1 MSTKNAIALLASLSD
16 DKKVFLDIAKAYV
29 AEKLNVYYSV
39 EGYMCIKEDDVIP
52 FSELPEF
59 EGLRNKIS
67 KIEQADT
74 VIDDFF
80 EISEDIDLINKYLDE
95 EMLIAYFEVDDYDT
109 DSVVEEDFTPGVSPL
124 HEPGDMAEEAL
135 PVAEEEKLETVAE
148 EEVVVEVAAVEQE
161 PVESDEATAVVE
173 EEPVAQEENLII
185 EEKED
190 KFDINNLPDDVSS
203 DVPIFND
210 NDERIVGIYKEEYD
224 TSWAPDYE
232 PTEDDYFLKPFEDEL
247 GEEKPDYPQLFA
259 DNETKTEK
267 DDILA
272 EANQVIADGGKF
284 IFTGCNPMV
293 YLNKRL
299 EYLRIKYALKN
310 IEDMG
315 DEDPEE
321 EVETIKNELIKLRGY
336 VQHGVI
342 LPTQAVQYDMLM
354 VEKVYGL
361 LKEFDERLYP
371 ADAMPNID
379 QLLEVMD
386 DNSDFDEKAKLV
398 NKFFRVDTVN
408 FLKIIYKNCSSLKL
422 DKNQRIKVE
431 RDRLDDIHFE
441 DLRQLE
447 REFYNQKNTL
457 KGKLMGGKNDYA
469 RKKQELEEKYAADIA
484 EMENNIKDLIE
495 ADTKMVGKNMKLYA
509 RIDKILR
516 NNVMCFQ
523 AK

>member
-1 MSTKNAIALLASLSD
+1 MSTKNAIALLAGLCD

-52 FSELPEF
+52 FGELPEF
-59 EGLRNKIS
+59 ENLRNKIS

-109 DSVVEEDFTPGVSPL
+109 DSVVEEDFTPGVSPV
-124 HEPGDMAEEAL
+124 HEPGDMVDE
-135 PVAEEEKLETVAE
+135 PVPVEEEELVVEAASVSEDISQTE
-148 EEVVVEVAAVEQE
+148 EEVAEADTEAVDEE
-161 PVESDEATAVVE
+161 PVVE
-173 EEPVAQEENLII
+173 EVSADVEV
-185 EEKED
+185 EKED

-247 GEEKPDYPQLFA
+247 GEEKPDYSQLFA
-259 DNETKTEK
+259 DNVVKTEK

-272 EANQVIADGGKF
+272 EANKVIDDGGKF

-321 EVETIKNELIKLRGY
+321 EIETIKNELIKLRGY

>member
-1 MSTKNAIALLASLSD
+1 MSTKNAMALLASLSD

-39 EGYMCIKEDDVIP
+39 ENYMCIKEDDVVP

-59 EGLRNKIS
+59 EDLRNKIA
-67 KIEQADT
+67 KIQQADT
-74 VIDDFF
+74 IIDEFF
-80 EISEDIDLINKYLDE
+80 EISEDINLINKYLDE
-95 EMLIAYFEVDDYDT
+95 EMLIAYFEVDDYDN
-109 DSVVEEDFTPGVSPL
+109 DSVVEEDFTPSVSPL
-124 HEPGDMAEEAL
+124 TEPGDMGVEMAEEAVEEEL
-135 PVAEEEKLETVAE
+135 PEIEEVSLSEEAVEETVEAVIDEVAEPVAEEKV
-148 EEVVVEVAAVEQE
+148 
-161 PVESDEATAVVE
+161 
-173 EEPVAQEENLII
+173 
-185 EEKED
+185 
-190 KFDINNLPDDVSS
+190 KFDMDNLPDDVSS
-203 DVPIFND
+203 DVPFFND

-232 PTEDDYFLKPFEDEL
+232 PTDDDYFLKPFEDEL
-247 GEEKPDYPQLFA
+247 GENRPDYPSLFA
-259 DNETKTEK
+259 DDVVKTEK
-267 DDILA
+267 DEILA
-272 EANQVIADGGKF
+272 EANKVIDDGSKF

-315 DEDPEE
+315 DEDSEE
-321 EVETIKNELIKLRGY
+321 EIETIKNELIKLRGY

-342 LPTQAVQYDMLM
+342 LPTQAIQYDMLM

-361 LKEFDERLYP
+361 LKEFDDRLYP
-371 ADAMPNID
+371 AEAMPNID
-379 QLLEVMD
+379 ALLEVME

-431 RDRLDDIHFE
+431 REILDDVHFE

-457 KGKLMGGKNDYA
+457 KGKILGGKNDYT
-469 RKKQELEEKYAADIA
+469 RKKQEIEEKYANDIA
-484 EMENNIKDLIE
+484 EMEQNIANLIE